1 MNAVTFSDN
10 FAPFGGAIFSYSN
23 TSGLVVTNSTFV
35 GNSAWNGGTIWNN
48 PNASATVTNSTF
60 SENSATYAGGAIENM
75 GGSLSVS
82 FSTFSGNAAPQG
94 GAIFT
99 STNFLDS
106 PGTFAVQSTLFANS
120 SSGGNCYFG
129 TPTTVQSGG
138 TTFPAIALAPPFS
151 PPQAT

>member
-1 MNAVTFSDN
+1 
-10 FAPFGGAIFSYSN
+10 
-23 TSGLVVTNSTFV
+23 LVVTNSTFV

-99 STNFLDS
+99 STNFLDTRTLRGCRLRHPIPN
-106 PGTFAVQSTLFANS
+106 PGITRRRCRSDSDAATPLGLRFGA
-120 SSGGNCYFG
+120 SSGDYGEH
-129 TPTTVQSGG
+129 SE
-138 TTFPAIALAPPFS
+138 AALIGRAH
-151 PPQAT
+151 QR